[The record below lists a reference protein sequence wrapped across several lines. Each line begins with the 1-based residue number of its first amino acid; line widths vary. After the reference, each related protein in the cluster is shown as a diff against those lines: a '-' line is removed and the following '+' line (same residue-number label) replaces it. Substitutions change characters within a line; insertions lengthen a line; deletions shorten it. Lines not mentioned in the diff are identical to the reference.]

1 MRPKLYLVYFGLVII
16 VIYYSAVSGFTNKAV
31 LKNNLSEQH
40 FVKERFVFRIF
51 KFFYKCIVYLMRSVV
66 NLFRCVKNHFN
77 KPKKAVEEMTR
88 VGINELDGVYKNRNK
103 HGGKK
108 EIIHA
113 ADSSVSSNSILT
125 DTITDIEE
133 EAIAKMLVSLL
144 YD

>member
-1 MRPKLYLVYFGLVII
+1 MRPKLYLVYFGLVIL
-16 VIYYSAVSGFTNKAV
+16 VICYSAVSGFTNKDV
-31 LKNNLSEQH
+31 LRNNLSEQH

-51 KFFYKCIVYLMRSVV
+51 KFFYKCIVYLVGSVV
-66 NLFRCVKNHFN
+66 NLFRRVKNHYN

-88 VGINELDGVYKNRNK
+88 IGINELDGVYKNRNK

-113 ADSSVSSNSILT
+113 TDRSTSNNSIST
-125 DTITDIEE
+125 DTIADIKE
-133 EAIAKMLVSLL
+133 EAMARMLVSLL